1 MKISKRKEKDA
12 DIIDLKG
19 EVDLHSSPQLR
30 DEFNA
35 LITAGTKALVINLKD
50 VSYIDSSGLATFI
63 EALQK
68 MNQQG
73 GKLFLTHL
81 NQTVRGVFEIAR
93 LDGVF
98 NIVDTEEAA
107 LAKL

>member
-1 MKISKRKEKDA
+1 MKISKRKEKDV
-12 DIIDLKG
+12 DILDLKG

-30 DEFNA
+30 EEFNT
-35 LITAGTKALVINLKD
+35 LISAGKQVIIINLKD

-68 MNQQG
+68 MNQHG
-73 GKLFLTHL
+73 GKLFLTNL

-98 NIVDTEEAA
+98 NIVDTEESA
-107 LAKL
+107 LAKI

>member
-1 MKISKRKEKDA
+1 MKISNRNERDVE
-12 DIIDLKG
+12 ILDLRG

-30 DEFNA
+30 EQFNT
-35 LITAGTKALVINLKD
+35 LIAGGQHAIFVNMKE

-68 MNQQG
+68 MNQTG
-73 GKLFLTHL
+73 GKLVLMHL

-93 LDGVF
+93 LDGIF
-98 NIVDTEEAA
+98 NIVDSEEAA
-107 LAKL
+107 FAKI